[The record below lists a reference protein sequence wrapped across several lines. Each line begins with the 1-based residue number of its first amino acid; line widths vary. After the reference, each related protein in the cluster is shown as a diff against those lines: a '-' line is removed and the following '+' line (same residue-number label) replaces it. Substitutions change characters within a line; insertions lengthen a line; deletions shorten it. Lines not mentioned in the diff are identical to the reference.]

1 MNVGVCKLKVR
12 LPENQSLKGKR
23 KVITSL
29 CSKLHN
35 RFNVSVSEVD
45 NNEAWQL
52 ATLGLTCVSNDSRHI
67 DKLISTI
74 INFIENN
81 VGTLEIVSEER
92 ETITGF

>member
-52 ATLGLTCVSNDSRHI
+52 ATLGLTCVSNDSRHV

-81 VGTLEIVSEER
+81 VGFFEIISEER
-92 ETITGF
+92 ETISGF